1 MIDFVNARF
10 DVPSIQQKLGGESF
24 TLHRRGLGHHYA
36 MQDVVRQ
43 IQQVSDETIIDL
55 IFQFLRYATDFNE
68 AFLNGLSPV
77 EFAELFSSSYELNL
91 PKEPMLWMQFKSKE
105 SKSES
110 TDYTNRR
117 LSTLVHLLAEY
128 YHWTDD
134 YIMQLPPE
142 SVYCY
147 AQEILLA
154 RHEDREFR
162 YSLSE
167 VAYDKNGKYKPYD
180 KLPWDT
186 EYVTKLSKEEPT
198 KAALPDFAKPDGE
211 IIDLTR
217 KKIRARSAT
226 QV

>member
-1 MIDFVNARF
+1 MSVDFVEARF
-10 DVPSIQQKLGGESF
+10 DVPSTEQELDGRLY
-24 TLHRRGLGHHYA
+24 TLRRKGLGLHYA

-43 IQQVSDETIIDL
+43 IQQATDETVVDL
-55 IFQFLRYATDFNE
+55 IFQFLQYATDFSE
-68 AFLNGLSPV
+68 SFLDRLSPT
-77 EFAELFSSSYELNL
+77 EFAELFSISYELNL
-91 PKEPMLWMQFKSKE
+91 PKEELPWMQFGSKE
-105 SKSES
+105 TKRES
-110 TDYTNRR
+110 LDYGNRR
-117 LSTLVHLLAEY
+117 LASLVHLLAEH

-154 RHEDREFR
+154 RHDDREFG

-167 VAYDKNGKYKPYD
+167 VAYDKDGKYKPYD

-186 EYVTKLSKEEPT
+186 EYATKLSKEEPAKT
-198 KAALPDFAKPDGE
+198 TLPDFAKPDGE

-217 KKIRARSAT
+217 KTART
-226 QV
+226 R